1 MDAPVTAVQNLYVE
15 YEETDAFYTNLD
27 ELIKGKNAVI
37 IRGVDRQLDSRSK
50 LMTRI
55 QQCVHLD
62 DLSATPTLAAGAL
75 ACSATI
81 FPVVPALIAYV
92 STLLTGLIGYSI
104 YKGYGFRVK
113 TSVNGADSE
122 PVSLEVELV
131 PPKS

>member
-1 MDAPVTAVQNLYVE
+1 MDAPVTEVQNLYVE

-27 ELIKGKNAVI
+27 ELIKGRNTVI
-37 IRGVDRQLDSRSK
+37 IRGVDRQLDSNSK

-62 DLSATPTLAAGAL
+62 DLSATPKLA

-81 FPVVPALIAYV
+81 IPVAPALIAYV

-131 PPKS
+131 PPKP